1 MSDTYLSHA
10 ITATNDAGAAYD
22 ANAKYLLADK
32 QVLAWIL
39 KYAVSEFFDMDI
51 PAIISCIE
59 DTIEIGSKPVDPGLS
74 GTGRV
79 SGTATEDHIPGE
91 GLIFFD
97 IRFSAYLM
105 NKEIKFLINVEAQ
118 KSSAPAKLGYHLEN
132 RILFYLSRMVSAQK
146 QTEFFHSDF
155 DSLKRVRSIWIC
167 MDGDADGDAI
177 EEIGLSRKSVFGK
190 KSESCGMDLMKAVII
205 SIRKEKNVKTSQNVL
220 TAMLETL
227 FAQTTAEEKKRVL
240 SKNYGM
246 TMTAE
251 FERRI
256 RIMCNLSEAIKEDAM
271 KSGYEKGMEKGME
284 RGIEKERLTAIHRM
298 IRAGASRK
306 QILSYGYT
314 PDEYV
319 QAENMQM

>member
-59 DTIEIGSKPVDPGLS
+59 DTIEIGSKSVDPGLS
-74 GTGRV
+74 GTGRI

-105 NKEIKFLINVEAQ
+105 NKEIKFLTNVEAQ

-155 DSLKRVRSIWIC
+155 DSL
-167 MDGDADGDAI
+167 
-177 EEIGLSRKSVFGK
+177 
-190 KSESCGMDLMKAVII
+190 
-205 SIRKEKNVKTSQNVL
+205 
-220 TAMLETL
+220 
-227 FAQTTAEEKKRVL
+227 KRVL

-319 QAENMQM
+319 QAEHMML

>member
-1 MSDTYLSHA
+1 
-10 ITATNDAGAAYD
+10 
-22 ANAKYLLADK
+22 
-32 QVLAWIL
+32 
-39 KYAVSEFFDMDI
+39 
-51 PAIISCIE
+51 
-59 DTIEIGSKPVDPGLS
+59 
-74 GTGRV
+74 
-79 SGTATEDHIPGE
+79 
-91 GLIFFD
+91 
-97 IRFSAYLM
+97 
-105 NKEIKFLINVEAQ
+105 
-118 KSSAPAKLGYHLEN
+118 
-132 RILFYLSRMVSAQK
+132 
-146 QTEFFHSDF
+146 
-155 DSLKRVRSIWIC
+155 

-271 KSGYEKGMEKGME
+271 KSGYEKGME